1 MVRPPAWASSR
12 SVRTSGGRSG
22 CSCAHHRFALVNT
35 LPLVL
40 VGVNIAIFTI
50 FNAAV
55 LRPLAVDEP
64 DRFVRLYGDS
74 RDAARRK
81 AFSFAEYIDDR
92 DRKHGLQ

>member
-1 MVRPPAWASSR
+1 MLVRPPPLRAR
-12 SVRTSGGRSG
+12 Q
-22 CSCAHHRFALVNT
+22 HP
-35 LPLVL
+35 PLVL
-40 VGVNIAIFTI
+40 GVGVNIAIFTI

-64 DRFVRLYGDS
+64 DRVVRLYEDS